1 MSTTLEYDFGKLKG
15 SENYKVWSIRAQAA
29 LQKEEGKW
37 KEITATTATTDSS
50 NIEALATLRLIIE
63 DGPLLQTR
71 TLSTAK
77 EVWHALENL
86 YAPKGFTSE
95 YLTCKALF
103 ETTLV
108 GSLSMEDY
116 LNTTKRLSDQLQAK
130 NLEIPKQV
138 IIAWVLNNVTEDD
151 ESLVTNLTQGSQS
164 VNETL
169 FANLLDESKR
179 LAAKEHAEV
188 LFTKGGKHNKSN
200 KINKEKRFCTHC
212 KLTSLNTEA
221 CYFKHPER
229 APKSWQN
236 KAKALEKELEKHEKT
251 PREIR
256 EHNENVLFS
265 TAPHTL
271 GPVQPELPEIDFN
284 LDLESIVNLDEFE
297 VYITIQNAKNPI
309 TNKTIT
315 DVDRSNLLVENQLD
329 PLYSI
334 RVIQHT
340 TTYYA
345 PWTQYINT
353 VLTFY

>member
-1 MSTTLEYDFGKLKG
+1 MRIVPYYTRSMLYIHNARQRIMLKFC
-15 SENYKVWSIRAQAA
+15 
-29 LQKEEGKW
+29 LQ
-37 KEITATTATTDSS
+37 
-50 NIEALATLRLIIE
+50 
-63 DGPLLQTR
+63 
-71 TLSTAK
+71 
-77 EVWHALENL
+77 
-86 YAPKGFTSE
+86 
-95 YLTCKALF
+95 
-103 ETTLV
+103 
-108 GSLSMEDY
+108 
-116 LNTTKRLSDQLQAK
+116 
-130 NLEIPKQV
+130 
-138 IIAWVLNNVTEDD
+138 
-151 ESLVTNLTQGSQS
+151 
-164 VNETL
+164 
-169 FANLLDESKR
+169 
-179 LAAKEHAEV
+179 
-188 LFTKGGKHNKSN
+188 KGGKHNKSN
-200 KINKEKRFCTHC
+200 KINKEKSTHC
-212 KLTSLNTEA
+212 KLTSLKTEA

-229 APKSWQN
+229 ALKSWQN